1 MKKYKED
8 VKSILEVAF
17 FILFYFAFSIIKIP
31 ALSYILLGILIIYWA
46 VDLYSNIQYRRANA
60 NYIHFPTMNDAF
72 SKFSLILIGII
83 ILGLNSLSIV
93 EPNRFSDYAIIG
105 MVVGFFVLLK
115 GIISLPNGRL
125 KISEGLITVSHLRK
139 GIEQKKLKEIH
150 ISKEQLL
157 LIPIDGEVKRVPNLD
172 LDFKSAQLIQNYIS
186 DHQTNPDL
194 VIINRLNPIPDV
206 TNL

>member
-17 FILFYFAFSIIKIP
+17 FIVFYFAFSIIKIP
-31 ALSYILLGILIIYWA
+31 ALSYILLGILIVYWTA
-46 VDLYSNIQYRRANA
+46 DLYSNIQYRKGNA

-83 ILGLNSLSIV
+83 ILGFNTLSIV
-93 EPNRFSDYAIIG
+93 EPNRFSDYAISG
-105 MVVGFFVLLK
+105 VVVGFFVLLK

-125 KISEGLITVSHLRK
+125 KISEGLITISHLRK
-139 GIEQKKLKEIH
+139 GIEYKKLKEIH
-150 ISKEQLL
+150 ISREQLL

-172 LDFKSAQLIQNYIS
+172 LDFNAAQLIQNYIS
-186 DHQTNPDL
+186 SHQTNPDL
-194 VIINRLNPIPDV
+194 VIINRLNPNSDV

>member
-8 VKSILEVAF
+8 IKLIFKVAF
-17 FILFYFAFSIIKIP
+17 FILSYLAFSIIKIP
-31 ALSYILLGILIIYWA
+31 TLSYILVSILIVYWVA
-46 VDLYSNIQYRRANA
+46 DLYSNIQYLRGNA

-83 ILGLNSLSIV
+83 ILGFNTLSIV
-93 EPNRFSDYAIIG
+93 KPNRFNDYAIIG

-139 GIEQKKLKEIH
+139 GIEQKKMKEIH
-150 ISKEQLL
+150 ISREQLL

-186 DHQTNPDL
+186 NHQTNPDL
-194 VIINRLNPIPDV
+194 VIINRLNPNPDV